1 MTVRRNIIVD
11 INTKGLE
18 RLMRDL
24 APEIDK
30 ETEKTTMKGANK
42 AAELAPRKTG
52 ALANSIPASVKKEK
66 DGQWGYGT
74 TGRPREY
81 ALVQEYEHRSKKGFY
96 RRSARLVKKEYPKAI
111 ENLIKR
117 RAR

>member
-1 MTVRRNIIVD
+1 MARRSISVSVI
-11 INTKGLE
+11 TKGLD

-30 ETEKTTMKGANK
+30 ETEKAAMKGANK
-42 AAELAPRKTG
+42 AAGLAPRKTG

-96 RRSARLVKKEYPKAI
+96 RRSARLVRKEYPKAI
-111 ENLIKR
+111 ENLIKQ